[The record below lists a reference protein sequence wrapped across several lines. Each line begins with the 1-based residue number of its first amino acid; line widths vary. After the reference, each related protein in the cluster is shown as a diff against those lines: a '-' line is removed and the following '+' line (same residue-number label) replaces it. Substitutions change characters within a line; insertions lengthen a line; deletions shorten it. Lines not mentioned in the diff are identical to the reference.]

1 MQLKKH
7 LKNKFILIPAA
18 GLLAFALVAA
28 IGAAA
33 IAAASSYGPG
43 IAHAAA
49 DGSNFPARVAQKL
62 NAALGLAG
70 DDRITDTQMQTAF
83 NAATSDLQE
92 ERLQQKLTDAGVA
105 QEDADAIMTWFR
117 AWPYSELVQ
126 LRAIGFARN
135 ADQVERKLAR
145 LVEKER
151 ITQAQSDGI
160 LSWFNDRPEL
170 PEELERAGH
179 GRHHRKGDG
188 DRGTARHHRG
198 GDGDPSNGNG
208 QTRFHQ
214 RGGRYAG

>member
-1 MQLKKH
+1 MQLKKR

-33 IAAASSYGPG
+33 IIAASSYGPG

-70 DDRITDTQMQTAF
+70 DDRITDAQMQTAF
-83 NAATSDLQE
+83 NAATADLQE
-92 ERLQQKLTDAGVA
+92 EHLQQKLTDAGVA

-160 LSWFNDRPEL
+160 LSWFNDRPDL

-188 DRGTARHHRG
+188 DRGAAHHHRR
-198 GDGDPSNGNG
+198 GDSDRANGNG